1 MALEFNLAKNLCEKV
16 FKRNCELFLVQI
28 PEVDEINRAN
38 FIDFPRC
45 RLPPLIVRQQWF
57 MGILEF
63 SWNDGKN
70 LELKKITKIS
80 QLLSVDNNI
89 PLIFQ

>member
-16 FKRNCELFLVQI
+16 FKRNCELFLVQM

-38 FIDFPRC
+38 FIDFTRC

-80 QLLSVDNNI
+80 
-89 PLIFQ
+89 